1 MRLEL
6 PRLDPVRRA
15 CLHFATGFVR
25 GTDDVQV
32 YPSGTALNA
41 GGMHQRPSPL
51 ILMLAEAARRA
62 FHGGASD
69 EVFRECVKELHA
81 RQVSKKE
88 IKWLGWLH
96 DELLSGMDELR
107 ALADRYALEDSD
119 SDEPPSTPR
128 PGFT

>member
-32 YPSGTALNA
+32 HPSGTALNA
-41 GGMHQRPSPL
+41 GGMHQSPSPL
-51 ILMLAEAARRA
+51 ILMLAEAARRS

-69 EVFRECVKELHA
+69 EVFRECVKELRA

-88 IKWLGWLH
+88 IKWLGRLH
-96 DELLSGMDELR
+96 DELLTGMDELR
-107 ALADRYALEDSD
+107 AIVNRYALEDSD
-119 SDEPPSTPR
+119 NDDSSSTPR
-128 PGFT
+128 PGVT